1 MLKKIKSWA
10 SSRQTLHVRQPD
22 NIEIFQKRLS
32 EAAGVCAGNEPAES
46 SGVQQNGHGD
56 MLCRHLLEGIS
67 AIEIIRNSLL
77 DSSNRL
83 ASEQSTLDEMTY
95 HNGETRQHMHEL
107 NDVLDDISEHAD
119 KGLDYTK
126 KLVFTLEQINQ
137 NIDNI
142 ERLSNQTNLLAVN
155 SAIEAS
161 HVGSRGAGF
170 SVISRE
176 IKQLSGEIQEEATTI
191 TSFTGKIQSHAHHIH
206 TDAKDNQKLVV
217 SIRNIAV
224 QAESRLQNMIT
235 CSSRMQAIIHFVAI
249 QQFLNTVKLDHV
261 IWKGD
266 IYSRLLDENA
276 DLLVNDHT
284 QCRLGKWYYADEGQ
298 KFISHDAYR
307 RLERPHKTVHLSGR
321 KALEARAQGCR
332 RDEEMYLGEMESASR
347 SVIQHIDNLLESISY

>member
-1 MLKKIKSWA
+1 MLKKIKNRV
-10 SSRQTLHVRQPD
+10 SSRKMLHVRNMD
-22 NIEIFQKRLS
+22 NIEIFKKHLS
-32 EAAGVCAGNEPAES
+32 EVSGTCAGNEPAES
-46 SGVQQNGHGD
+46 PDSLQSGHGE

-67 AIEIIRNSLL
+67 TIEIIRNSLL

-83 ASEQSTLDEMTY
+83 ASEQSTLDEMTH

-119 KGLDYTK
+119 KGLDYTE
-126 KLVFTLEQINQ
+126 KLVFTLKQINQ

-176 IKQLSGEIQEEATTI
+176 IKQLSGEIQEEAITI

-217 SIRNIAV
+217 SIRDIAV

-235 CSSRMQAIIHFVAI
+235 CSSGMQAIIHFVAI

-266 IYSRLLDENA
+266 IYSRLLDDNA

-307 RLERPHKTVHLSGR
+307 RLERPHKMVHLSGR
-321 KALEARAQGCR
+321 KALQARAQGCL
-332 RDEEMYLGEMESASR
+332 RDEEMYLSEMESASC
-347 SVIQHIDNLLESISY
+347 SVIQYIDNLLESISY

>member
-1 MLKKIKSWA
+1 MLKKIKNLV
-10 SSRQTLHVRQPD
+10 SSCKRQHVRQPD
-22 NIEIFQKRLS
+22 DMETFEKYPGGT
-32 EAAGVCAGNEPAES
+32 AGVCAGNEPAES
-46 SGVQQNGHGD
+46 PDSLQSGHGD
-56 MLCRHLLEGIS
+56 MLCRHLLKGIS

-83 ASEQSTLDEMTY
+83 ASEQSTLDEMTHY
-95 HNGETRQHMHEL
+95 NGEARQHMHEL

-119 KGLDYTK
+119 KGLDYTE
-126 KLVFTLEQINQ
+126 KLIFTLAQINQ
-137 NIDNI
+137 NTDNI

-176 IKQLSGEIQEEATTI
+176 IKQLSGEIQEEAI
-191 TSFTGKIQSHAHHIH
+191 KIASFTGKIQSHAHHIH

-217 SIRNIAV
+217 SIRNIAL

-266 IYSRLLDENA
+266 IYSRLLDNNA
-276 DLLVNDHT
+276 DLAVNDHT

-307 RLERPHKTVHLSGR
+307 RLERPHKMVHLSGR

-332 RDEEMYLGEMESASR
+332 RDEEMYLDEMENASC
-347 SVIQHIDNLLESISY
+347 SVIQYIDHLLESISY